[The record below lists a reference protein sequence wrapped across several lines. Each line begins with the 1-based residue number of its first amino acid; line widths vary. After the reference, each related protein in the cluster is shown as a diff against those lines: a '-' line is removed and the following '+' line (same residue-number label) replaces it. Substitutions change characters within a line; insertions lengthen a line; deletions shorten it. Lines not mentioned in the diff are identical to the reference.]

1 MTELIDI
8 IMQFLNVIPT
18 NAAMLLIVGIIA
30 WLVKHQ
36 SRVNMHTNERFDKGV
51 TNFELIAKSFEDV
64 KEAFKRNDDQFTI
77 LHEQIKSVHKMVLKN
92 TIYNDSMDFFERQEA
107 YDEYVRLGGNG
118 LTQRYYETVLKPK
131 IEEHIK
137 QGNVK

>member
-1 MTELIDI
+1 
-8 IMQFLNVIPT
+8 
-18 NAAMLLIVGIIA
+18 
-30 WLVKHQ
+30 
-36 SRVNMHTNERFDKGV
+36 MHTNERFDKGV